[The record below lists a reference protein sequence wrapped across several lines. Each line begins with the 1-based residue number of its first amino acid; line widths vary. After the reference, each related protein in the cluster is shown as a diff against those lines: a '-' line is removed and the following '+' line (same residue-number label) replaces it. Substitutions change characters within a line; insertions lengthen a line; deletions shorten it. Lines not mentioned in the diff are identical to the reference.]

1 MDVIKGCIEGPTVE
15 FQYRTG
21 LVGPCYGRLRSLF
34 DQGARDI
41 EYAGG
46 RDRVAF
52 AELGIQRPVSQN
64 PVPCGSRWQ
73 PRVVTDT
80 VSDEGRSTDA
90 VLVFVEHAA
99 EAAHNLAVV
108 LVLIEIQ
115 TVMSILDAGGDNQ
128 LGSGPPFKPGIR
140 LRYLRNEMFVEV
152 G

>member
-1 MDVIKGCIEGPTVE
+1 MDVIKVCVEGPTVE

-52 AELGIQRPVSQN
+52 AELGIHRPVSQN

-80 VSDEGRSTDA
+80 VRDEGRATDA
-90 VLVFVEHAA
+90 VFALIERAA
-99 EAAHNLAVV
+99 EATHHLAVV

-115 TVMSILDAGGDNQ
+115 AVERVLDARRYNQ
-128 LGSGPPFKPGIR
+128 LWRGPPFELGIR
-140 LRYLRNEMFVEV
+140 LRYLRNEKFV
-152 G
+152 